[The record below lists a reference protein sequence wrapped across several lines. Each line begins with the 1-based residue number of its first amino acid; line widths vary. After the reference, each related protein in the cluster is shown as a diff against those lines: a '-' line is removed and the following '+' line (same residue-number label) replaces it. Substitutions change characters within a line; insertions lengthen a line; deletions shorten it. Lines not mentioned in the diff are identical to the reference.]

1 MKVQI
6 LKALAPFRGRG
17 LGEGGYSPDSRIPPA
32 PCRCAAF
39 PLPLKGARG
48 LFATA
53 ALIAL
58 AACGG
63 AKFEPRRM
71 ESDAELQKV
80 DEQEFNATPD
90 MQLAELR
97 DELHKLGITDQEI
110 SETVEENDVPIFMLT
125 LDDAKFDKLDKA
137 AMAKLQLDSRYRFD
151 LKDRD
156 QVRKF
161 AHFSVA
167 ENTKRTKAEALRY
180 LAKNGEMGKFPR
192 YREGTPMVAYA
203 RALEHYCGYDEG
215 EALNVIDGRWL
226 EYRHRMVDKAVED
239 QGGRHHGMA
248 SFKCLVRIVYAT
260 DLQPHFIGNRS
271 QIGKTNI

>member
-1 MKVQI
+1 MRI
-6 LKALAPFRGRG
+6 LPALASVG
-17 LGEGGYSPDSRIPPA
+17 LLLS
-32 PCRCAAF
+32 
-39 PLPLKGARG
+39 L
-48 LFATA
+48 T
-53 ALIAL
+53 
-58 AACGG
+58 ACGE

-90 MQLAELR
+90 MQLPELR
-97 DELHKLGITDQEI
+97 TELHKLGITNREI

-125 LDDAKFDKLDKA
+125 LDDAKFDRLDKA
-137 AMAKLQLDSRYRFD
+137 AMARLQLDSRYRFE
-151 LKDRD
+151 LKDPN

-167 ENTKRTKAEALRY
+167 ENTKREKAEALRY

-192 YREGTPMVAYA
+192 YRQGTPMVAYA

-239 QGGRHHGMA
+239 QDGRDHGMA
-248 SFKCLVRIVYAT
+248 SLKCLVRIVYAT
-260 DLQPHFIGNRS
+260 DLGPHFIGNRS

>member
-1 MKVQI
+1 M
-6 LKALAPFRGRG
+6 LPALLSAG
-17 LGEGGYSPDSRIPPA
+17 LLLS
-32 PCRCAAF
+32 
-39 PLPLKGARG
+39 L
-48 LFATA
+48 T
-53 ALIAL
+53 
-58 AACGG
+58 ACGN
-63 AKFEPRRM
+63 AKFESRRM
-71 ESDAELQKV
+71 ESDAELQKI

-90 MQLAELR
+90 MQLPELR
-97 DELHKLGITDQEI
+97 TELHKLGITDQEI

-137 AMAKLQLDSRYRFD
+137 ALARLQLDSRYRFD
-151 LKDRD
+151 LKDPD

-180 LAKNGEMGKFPR
+180 LTKNGEMGKFPR
-192 YREGTPMVAYA
+192 YRDGMPMVAYA

-239 QGGRHHGMA
+239 QDGRDHGLA

-260 DLQPHFIGNRS
+260 DLGPHFIGNRS

>member
-1 MKVQI
+1 MRI
-6 LKALAPFRGRG
+6 LPALASVG
-17 LGEGGYSPDSRIPPA
+17 LLLS
-32 PCRCAAF
+32 
-39 PLPLKGARG
+39 L
-48 LFATA
+48 T
-53 ALIAL
+53 
-58 AACGG
+58 ACGE

-90 MQLAELR
+90 MQLPELR
-97 DELHKLGITDQEI
+97 TELHKLGITDQEI
-110 SETVEENDVPIFMLT
+110 SETVEENDVSIFMLT

-137 AMAKLQLDSRYRFD
+137 ALARLQLDSRYRFD
-151 LKDRD
+151 LKDQE
-156 QVRKF
+156 QVLKF

-167 ENTKRTKAEALRY
+167 ENMKRTKAEALRY

-192 YREGTPMVAYA
+192 YRDGMPMVAYA

-239 QGGRHHGMA
+239 QDGRDHGMA
-248 SFKCLVRIVYAT
+248 SLKCLVRIVYAT
-260 DLQPHFIGNRS
+260 DLGPHFIGNRS

>member
-1 MKVQI
+1 MRI
-6 LKALAPFRGRG
+6 LPALASVG
-17 LGEGGYSPDSRIPPA
+17 LLLS
-32 PCRCAAF
+32 
-39 PLPLKGARG
+39 L
-48 LFATA
+48 T
-53 ALIAL
+53 
-58 AACGG
+58 ACGE

-90 MQLAELR
+90 MQLPELR
-97 DELHKLGITDQEI
+97 TELHKLGITNREI

-125 LDDAKFDKLDKA
+125 LDDAKFDRLDKA
-137 AMAKLQLDSRYRFD
+137 AMARLQLDSRYRFE
-151 LKDRD
+151 LKDPN

-167 ENTKRTKAEALRY
+167 ENTKREKAEALRY

-192 YREGTPMVAYA
+192 YRQGTPMVAYA

-239 QGGRHHGMA
+239 QDGRDHGMA

-260 DLQPHFIGNRS
+260 DLGPPFIGNRS

>member
-1 MKVQI
+1 MRAVS
-6 LKALAPFRGRG
+6 ALTSTG
-17 LGEGGYSPDSRIPPA
+17 LLLS
-32 PCRCAAF
+32 
-39 PLPLKGARG
+39 
-48 LFATA
+48 
-53 ALIAL
+53 L

-80 DEQEFNATPD
+80 DEQEFNASPD
-90 MQLAELR
+90 MQLPELR
-97 DELHKLGITDQEI
+97 TELHKLGITDKEI

-125 LDDAKFDKLDKA
+125 FDDAKFDKLDKA

-151 LKDRD
+151 LKDPG

-180 LAKNGEMGKFPR
+180 LTKNGEMGKFPR
-192 YREGTPMVAYA
+192 YRDGMPMVAYA

-239 QGGRHHGMA
+239 KDGGDHGMA

-260 DLQPHFIGNRS
+260 DLGPHFIGNRS
-271 QIGKTNI
+271 QIGKTST

>member
-1 MKVQI
+1 M
-6 LKALAPFRGRG
+6 LPALLSAG
-17 LGEGGYSPDSRIPPA
+17 LLLS
-32 PCRCAAF
+32 
-39 PLPLKGARG
+39 L
-48 LFATA
+48 T
-53 ALIAL
+53 
-58 AACGG
+58 ACGN
-63 AKFEPRRM
+63 AKFESRRM
-71 ESDAELQKV
+71 ESDAELQKI

-90 MQLAELR
+90 MQLPELR
-97 DELHKLGITDQEI
+97 TELHKLGITDQEI

-137 AMAKLQLDSRYRFD
+137 ALARLQLDSRYRFD
-151 LKDRD
+151 LKDQE
-156 QVRKF
+156 QVLKF

-167 ENTKRTKAEALRY
+167 ENMKRTKAEALRY

-192 YREGTPMVAYA
+192 YRDGMPMVAYA

-239 QGGRHHGMA
+239 QDGRDHGMA
-248 SFKCLVRIVYAT
+248 SLKCLVRIVYAT
-260 DLQPHFIGNRS
+260 DLGPHFIGNRS